1 MGAVG
6 QLAIVSG
13 SYLLFTVTDGAIRM
27 IVLQHAFSNG
37 FSAIQVP
44 SALPHGARALSAHA
58 PSCARPP
65 ARPHPEQVA
74 VMFTLYELAGVVTN
88 LGAGL
93 MGARWGIKSTL
104 LSGLS
109 LQLVAYALL
118 FGWNDEWTQAESI
131 VYVTVA
137 QMFGARIAHRTPP
150 SLAPSNR
157 ALPPTQAAS
166 PRTSPSLAGR
176 R

>member
-1 MGAVG
+1 
-6 QLAIVSG
+6 
-13 SYLLFTVTDGAIRM
+13 
-27 IVLQHAFSNG
+27 
-37 FSAIQVP
+37 
-44 SALPHGARALSAHA
+44 
-58 PSCARPP
+58 
-65 ARPHPEQVA
+65 
-74 VMFTLYELAGVVTN
+74 MFTLYELAGVVTN

-137 QMFGARIAHRTPP
+137 QMFGERIAHRTPP
-150 SLAPSNR
+150 NLAPSNR
-157 ALPPTQAAS
+157 VLTPAQAAS
-166 PRTSPSLAGR
+166 PRTSPSSAGR